1 MESET
6 NAESSRSSTPS
17 DDSKSEMPK
26 LLKAVNLKTPQLKG
40 SKTDILESGKRE
52 TPELISNFSV
62 ASLLAGTK
70 SNSPR
75 PTLWSPTD
83 LYIGSLP
90 DSAHF
95 PPHPE
100 SNLKSQDGCETMMPV
115 SISGSELYLM
125 DRILDVHPTHPS
137 FLNPHHSRIPHPMSS
152 VWTARTHVAGQR
164 TLGPP
169 SNTQNQWAAAAMSL
183 QAGSAQGSEG
193 ASPKPA
199 PLTCHLRRHKSNRKP
214 RTPFTT
220 QQLLSLEKKFRAKQY
235 LSIAERA
242 EFSSA
247 LSLTE
252 TQVKI
257 WFQNRRAKEKRLK
270 EAEIEKLRM
279 ASRPYPTLPS
289 PLQLQHGG
297 PLAGL
302 PSAVANAF
310 LSPLVSGVGAYGKIP
325 GSTLLQPYCIPASA
339 HMTSLTLCPR

>member
-1 MESET
+1 MENDT

-40 SKTDILESGKRE
+40 SKTDIPESGKRE

-70 SNSPR
+70 SNSPK

-83 LYIGSLP
+83 LYIGSLSDP
-90 DSAHF
+90 SHF
-95 PPHPE
+95 QSHPE
-100 SNLKSQDGCETMMPV
+100 TNLKSQDGCETMMPV

-125 DRILDVHPTHPS
+125 DRILDVHASHPGY
-137 FLNPHHSRIPHPMSS
+137 LNPHHSRLPHPMSG
-152 VWTARTHVAGQR
+152 VWTTRTHVAGQR

-169 SNTQNQWAAAAMSL
+169 SGTPNQWAAAMSL
-183 QAGSAQGSEG
+183 QAGNAQGSEG

-220 QQLLSLEKKFRAKQY
+220 QQLLALERKFRSKQY

-242 EFSSA
+242 EFSSS
-247 LSLTE
+247 LNLTE

-289 PLQLQHGG
+289 PLQIQHGG

-325 GSTLLQPYCIPASA
+325 SSTLLQPYCIPSSA
-339 HMTSLTLCPR
+339 QMTGLTLCPR